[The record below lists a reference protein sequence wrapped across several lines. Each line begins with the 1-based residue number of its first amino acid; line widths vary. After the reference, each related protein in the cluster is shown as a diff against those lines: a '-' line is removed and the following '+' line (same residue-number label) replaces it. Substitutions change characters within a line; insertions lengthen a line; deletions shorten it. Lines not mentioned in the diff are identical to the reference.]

1 MGGANNGQGRWNLS
15 LFHTVQLTNVV
26 TVAPGGPVLD
36 LLDGEAISVG
46 GVARHSLEAEGGTFY
61 RGFGVR
67 LNGSWTAPAR
77 VTASGAPGSSDLR
90 FGSVLKIDGR
100 LFVNFDQRKS
110 IVEAVPFLKGARL
123 AFEFEN
129 ILNSRQK
136 VTDGSNTVPLS
147 YQADYRDARGRVVGL
162 DFRKMF

>member
-1 MGGANNGQGRWNLS
+1 MNSQPYY
-15 LFHTVQLTNVV
+15 
-26 TVAPGGPVLD
+26 PGLWGN
-36 LLDGEAISVG
+36 ASI
-46 GVARHSLEAEGGTFY
+46 GGTFY
-61 RGFGVR
+61 RGFGIR

-123 AFEFEN
+123 AFGNGLVSHRGRGGQRGVIGLPPGREILIGTAEFLGEHLDEGLARVVRHAVEFAF
-129 ILNSRQK
+129 IGLPQRRLAR
-136 VTDGSNTVPLS
+136 GCE
-147 YQADYRDARGRVVGL
+147 DARE
-162 DFRKMF
+162 